1 MAIKELYKVQELIN
15 KCMEVNMRGKAEV
28 FFQFSPHVRLISI
41 SIHSP
46 SWKEDRDGKKMEC
59 YYDLEKLKDSLKSI
73 EKALDE
79 YM

>member
-1 MAIKELYKVQELIN
+1 MNTDEMYKVKRIID

-73 EKALDE
+73 EKALEE

>member
-1 MAIKELYKVQELIN
+1 MTVKESYKVNELFN

-46 SWKEDRDGKKMEC
+46 SWKEDRDGKQMEFYFDC
-59 YYDLEKLKDSLKSI
+59 EELKDSLKSI

>member
-1 MAIKELYKVQELIN
+1 MTIKELYNVKDLFD

-46 SWKEDRDGKKMEC
+46 SWKEDRDGKQMEF
-59 YYDLEKLKDSLKSI
+59 YFDFEGLKDSLKSI

-79 YM
+79 YI